1 MRSLLKE
8 ILDYGE
14 LKRRW
19 GYGHIEIIRDN
30 HICQS
35 IFCDGSYR
43 FSTFYG
49 YYVNKRNEK
58 RRLYLGFS
66 FINVFCLLEGKKALL
81 SDTLLGNLAVKTD
94 Q

>member
-35 IFCDGSYR
+35 NFCDCSYR
-43 FSTFYG
+43 FSTFHG
-49 YYVNKRNEK
+49 YYVNKRGEK
-58 RRLYLGFS
+58 KTIYLGDSYLNAILNVNDKKS
-66 FINVFCLLEGKKALL
+66 FL
-81 SDTLLGNLAVKTD
+81 SQTPSLGDLAVKTD
-94 Q
+94 